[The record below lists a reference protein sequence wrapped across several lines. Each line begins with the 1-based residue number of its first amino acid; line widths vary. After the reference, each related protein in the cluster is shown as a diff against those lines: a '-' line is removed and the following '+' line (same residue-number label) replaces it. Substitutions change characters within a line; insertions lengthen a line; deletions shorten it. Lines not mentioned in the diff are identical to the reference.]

1 MSLFC
6 FANLLTRFKFLFWTS
21 PYRKKSYTGYTTS
34 FPGCLLSVFRLS
46 LLLVGRR
53 VKWVYFRGPEVLVRT
68 FSLLV
73 RDLHVLL
80 EILFLVSKIFCFR
93 LDHRSGHTINERGD
107 TGNLVN
113 AKVTN

>member
-1 MSLFC
+1 M
-6 FANLLTRFKFLFWTS
+6 
-21 PYRKKSYTGYTTS
+21 
-34 FPGCLLSVFRLS
+34 
-46 LLLVGRR
+46 
-53 VKWVYFRGPEVLVRT
+53 RT

-93 LDHRSGHTINERGD
+93 LDHRSGHKINERGD

-113 AKVTN
+113 AEVTN